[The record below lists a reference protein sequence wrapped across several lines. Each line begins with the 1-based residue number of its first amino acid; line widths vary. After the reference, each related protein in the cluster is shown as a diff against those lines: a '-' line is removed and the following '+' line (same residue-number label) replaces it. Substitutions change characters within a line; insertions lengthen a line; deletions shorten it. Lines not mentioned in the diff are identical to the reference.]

1 MIRRKK
7 KDKRRVRNAKESV
20 YDGIKFRSNLELFT
34 YKQLKK
40 NKIKFSYEEH
50 RFNLIESFKYTPDCW
65 QKGKKKKQTTF
76 VKAQKNIKNTTYLPD
91 FCNLEDNWII
101 ECKGLKTDVFVLKW
115 KLFKKYLKNNNL
127 QYKLYMPS
135 NQSQVLETI
144 KLIKND

>member
-7 KDKRRVRNAKESV
+7 KDKRRVRNAEESV

-135 NQSQVLETI
+135 NLSQVLETI

>member
-7 KDKRRVRNAKESV
+7 KDKRRVRNANKSI

-65 QKGKKKKQTTF
+65 QKGKKCQHKNKTCR
-76 VKAQKNIKNTTYLPD
+76 QKNKK
-91 FCNLEDNWII
+91 
-101 ECKGLKTDVFVLKW
+101 CKKIN
-115 KLFKKYLKNNNL
+115 KKC
-127 QYKLYMPS
+127 Q
-135 NQSQVLETI
+135 
-144 KLIKND
+144 